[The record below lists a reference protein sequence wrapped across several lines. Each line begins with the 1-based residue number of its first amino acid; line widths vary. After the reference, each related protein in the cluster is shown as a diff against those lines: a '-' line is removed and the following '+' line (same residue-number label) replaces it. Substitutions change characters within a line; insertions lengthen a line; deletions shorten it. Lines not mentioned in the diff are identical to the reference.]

1 MPNNLPRLE
10 KAIKRIIWAWVKKN
24 PKYTVGIKTLGPSQD
39 ISPAVKKGNKS
50 LLNWTNKEITKLN
63 KDGFFKTDFNKE
75 LKPYFGSEVK
85 ASDIIITNDK

>member
-1 MPNNLPRLE
+1 M
-10 KAIKRIIWAWVKKN
+10 
-24 PKYTVGIKTLGPSQD
+24 
-39 ISPAVKKGNKS
+39 
-50 LLNWTNKEITKLN
+50 NWTNKEITKLN

>member
-1 MPNNLPRLE
+1 METFEYEEGGEVVGLDIDIVSEVDRQE
-10 KAIKRIIWAWVKKN
+10 VKN
-24 PKYTVGIKTLGPSQD
+24 
-39 ISPAVKKGNKS
+39 AVEQ
-50 LLNWTNKEITKLN
+50 TNKEITKLN